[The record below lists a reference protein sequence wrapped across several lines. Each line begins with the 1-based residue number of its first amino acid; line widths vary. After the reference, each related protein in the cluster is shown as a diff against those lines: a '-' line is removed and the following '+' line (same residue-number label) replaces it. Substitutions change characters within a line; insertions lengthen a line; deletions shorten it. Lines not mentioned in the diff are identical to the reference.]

1 MYKFAIGYYT
11 MEGTTRK
18 PQSGLDIRLL
28 RPGQSWAEGK
38 KLIET
43 VPDSGYYEIGIQNEA
58 DCGFYEIWDNLG
70 NPLGQFSGKTC
81 SIGKMDARGIQNNSI
96 FANHILDGAV
106 TGSKIA
112 NAAIGT
118 EHLQDGLLS
127 LTKLQYEIQDQDKGI
142 GDNSQASPA
151 KLAEDKII
159 THILDKEYQELPHI
173 ILTNQCDAF
182 LYIADIMIEGN
193 LVTVLIGISQVYTA
207 TDPFYKLLALA
218 K

>member
-1 MYKFAIGYYT
+1 MYKFAIGYYS
-11 MEGTTRK
+11 MEGTARK

-38 KLIET
+38 HLIET
-43 VPDSGYYEIGIQNEA
+43 TPNSGYYEIAIEDEA
-58 DCGFYEIWDNLG
+58 DCGFYEIWDYIG
-70 NPLGQFSGKTC
+70 NTQGQFSGKTC
-81 SIGKMDARGIQNNSI
+81 TIGKLDARGLQNNCI
-96 FANHILDGAV
+96 YGNHILDGVV

-118 EHLQDGLLS
+118 QHLQNGLLS
-127 LTKLQYEIQDQDKGI
+127 LTKLQYEIQDQDKGV

-151 KLAEDKII
+151 KLTEDKII
-159 THILDKEYQELPHI
+159 THVLDKEYQELPHI
-173 ILTNQCDAF
+173 FLTNQCDAF
-182 LYIADIMIEGN
+182 LYIADTKIEGN

-207 TDPFYKLLALA
+207 TDPFYKLLALT

>member
-11 MEGTTRK
+11 MEGTARK

-38 KLIET
+38 HLIET
-43 VPDSGYYEIGIQNEA
+43 VPVSGYYEIGIQNEA

-70 NPLGQFSGKTC
+70 NSLGQFSGKTC
-81 SIGKMDARGIQNNSI
+81 IIGKMDARGIQNDCI
-96 FANHILDGAV
+96 YGNHILDGVV

-112 NAAIGT
+112 NEAIGT
-118 EHLQDGLLS
+118 EHLQNGLFSLS
-127 LTKLQYEIQDQDKGI
+127 KLQYEIQDQDKGV

-151 KLAEDKII
+151 KLSDDKVI
-159 THILDKEYQELPHI
+159 THVLDKEYQELPHI

-182 LYIADIMIEGN
+182 LYIADAKIEGN
-193 LVTVLIGISQVYTA
+193 LVTIMIGISQVYTA

>member
-1 MYKFAIGYYT
+1 MFKYGISYYT
-11 MEGTTRK
+11 VDNGERK

-28 RPGQSWAEGK
+28 MPGQSWSEGK
-38 KLIET
+38 NLIET

-58 DCGFYEIWDNLG
+58 DCGFYEIWDNVG
-70 NPLGQFSGKTC
+70 NTQGQFSGKTC
-81 SIGKMDARGIQNNSI
+81 TIGKLDARGLQNNCI
-96 FANHILDGAV
+96 YGNHILDGVV

-112 NAAIGT
+112 NEAIGT
-118 EHLQDGLLS
+118 EHLQNGLLS
-127 LTKLQYEIQDQDKGI
+127 LTKLQYEIQDQDKGT

-151 KLAEDKII
+151 KLNEDKII

-173 ILTNQCDAF
+173 FLTNQCDAF
-182 LYIADIMIEGN
+182 LYIADIKIEGN

-207 TDPFYKLLALA
+207 TDPFYKLFALG

>member
-11 MEGTTRK
+11 MEGTARK

-38 KLIET
+38 HLIEA

-81 SIGKMDARGIQNNSI
+81 IIGKMDARGIQNNSI

>member
-11 MEGTTRK
+11 MEGTARK

-38 KLIET
+38 HLIET
-43 VPDSGYYEIGIQNEA
+43 VPVSGYYEIGIQNEA

-70 NPLGQFSGKTC
+70 NSLGQFSGKTC
-81 SIGKMDARGIQNNSI
+81 IIGKMDARGIQNNSI
-96 FANHILDGAV
+96 YANHILDGAV

-118 EHLQDGLLS
+118 EHLQNGLLS
-127 LTKLQYEIQDQDKGI
+127 LTKLQYELQDQDKGV

-151 KLAEDKII
+151 KLTEDKII

-173 ILTNQCDAF
+173 FLTNQCDAF
-182 LYIADIMIEGN
+182 LYIADAKIEGN
-193 LVTVLIGISQVYTA
+193 LVTITIGISQVNTA

>member
-11 MEGTTRK
+11 MEGTARK
-18 PQSGLDIRLL
+18 PQSGVDIRLL
-28 RPGQSWAEGK
+28 RPGQSWVDGRH
-38 KLIET
+38 LIET
-43 VPDSGYYEIGIQNEA
+43 TPNSGYYEISIDDEA
-58 DCGFYEIWDNLG
+58 DCGFYEIWDNVG
-70 NPLGQFSGKTC
+70 NTQGQFSGKTC
-81 SIGKMDARGIQNNSI
+81 TIGKLDARGLQNDCI
-96 FANHILDGAV
+96 YGNHILDGVV

-112 NAAIGT
+112 NESNGT
-118 EHLQDGLLS
+118 EHLQNDLLS

-151 KLAEDKII
+151 KLTEDKII
-159 THILDKEYQELPHI
+159 AHTLDKEYQELPHI

-182 LYIADIMIEGN
+182 LYIADAKIEGN
-193 LVTVLIGISQVYTA
+193 LVTIMIGISQVYTA

>member
-38 KLIET
+38 HLIET
-43 VPDSGYYEIGIQNEA
+43 TPNSGYYEIAITNEA
-58 DCGFYEIWDNLG
+58 DCGFYEIWDNVG
-70 NPLGQFSGKTC
+70 NTQGQFSGKTC
-81 SIGKMDARGIQNNSI
+81 TIGKLDARGMQNNCI
-96 FANHILDGAV
+96 YGNHILDGAV

-112 NAAIGT
+112 NAAIGN
-118 EHLQDGLLS
+118 EHLQNGLLS
-127 LTKLQYEIQDQDKGI
+127 LTKLQYEIQDQDKGV

-151 KLAEDKII
+151 KLGDDKVI
-159 THILDKEYQELPHI
+159 THVLDKEYQELPYI

-182 LYIADIMIEGN
+182 LYIADVKLDGN
-193 LVTVLIGISQVYTA
+193 RVTILIGISQVYTA

>member
-1 MYKFAIGYYT
+1 MYKFAISYYT
-11 MEGTTRK
+11 MEGIERK
-18 PQSGLDIRLL
+18 PQSGVDIRLL

-38 KLIET
+38 HLIET
-43 VPDSGYYEIGIQNEA
+43 VPDSGYYAIDIQNES

-81 SIGKMDARGIQNNSI
+81 TIGKLDARGLQNNCI
-96 FANHILDGAV
+96 YGNHILDGVV

-112 NAAIGT
+112 NEAIGT
-118 EHLQDGLLS
+118 EHLQTGLLS
-127 LTKLQYEIQDQDKGI
+127 LTKLQYELQDQDKGV
-142 GDNSQASPA
+142 GDNSQCSPA
-151 KLAEDKII
+151 KLSEDKII
-159 THILDKEYQELPHI
+159 THILDKEYQELPHV

-182 LYIADIMIEGN
+182 LYIADVKIEGN

>member
-1 MYKFAIGYYT
+1 MFKYGISYYI
-11 MEGTTRK
+11 MEDGIRK
-18 PQSGLDIRLL
+18 PQSGVDIRLL
-28 RPGQSWAEGK
+28 RPGADWQTGK
-38 KLIET
+38 RMIETENSGYYDCLIET
-43 VPDSGYYEIGIQNEA
+43 EA
-58 DCGFYEIWDNLG
+58 DCGFYEIWDNRG
-70 NPLGQFSGKTC
+70 NPNGSFSGKTC
-81 SIGKMDARGIQNNSI
+81 TIGKLDARGIQNNSI

-182 LYIADIMIEGN
+182 LYVFDIKQEGTQITIT
-193 LVTVLIGISQVYTA
+193 LAIGNNFDAEFAKYQ
-207 TDPFYKLLALA
+207 LLALPF
-218 K
+218 

>member
-11 MEGTTRK
+11 MEGTARK

-38 KLIET
+38 HLIET
-43 VPDSGYYEIGIQNEA
+43 VPVSGYYEIGIQNEA

-70 NPLGQFSGKTC
+70 NSLGQFSGKTC
-81 SIGKMDARGIQNNSI
+81 IIGKMDARGIQNDCI
-96 FANHILDGAV
+96 YGNHILDGVV

-112 NAAIGT
+112 NEAIGT
-118 EHLQDGLLS
+118 EHLQNGLFSLS
-127 LTKLQYEIQDQDKGI
+127 KLQYEIQDQDKGV

-151 KLAEDKII
+151 KLSDDKVI
-159 THILDKEYQELPHI
+159 THVLDKEYQELPHI
-173 ILTNQCDAF
+173 FLTNQCDAF
-182 LYIADIMIEGN
+182 LFIADAKIEGN
-193 LVTVLIGISQVYTA
+193 LVTITIGISQVYTA

>member
-1 MYKFAIGYYT
+1 MYKFAISYYT
-11 MEGTTRK
+11 MEGTERK
-18 PQSGLDIRLL
+18 PQSGVDIRLL

-81 SIGKMDARGIQNNSI
+81 IIGKMDARGIQNNSI

-112 NAAIGT
+112 NDSIATQHLQNGLFTLSKIQHELHDQDSGVGNNTQRSPASCQDDRFIDHKLNKEYEIPPLVALINQCNCHIYVHEVKESKGDITIILAIGNNFDA
-118 EHLQDGLLS
+118 QDAKYQLL
-127 LTKLQYEIQDQDKGI
+127 
-142 GDNSQASPA
+142 
-151 KLAEDKII
+151 II
-159 THILDKEYQELPHI
+159 PQ
-173 ILTNQCDAF
+173 
-182 LYIADIMIEGN
+182 
-193 LVTVLIGISQVYTA
+193 
-207 TDPFYKLLALA
+207 
-218 K
+218 

>member
-11 MEGTTRK
+11 MEGTDRK

-38 KLIET
+38 HLIET
-43 VPDSGYYEIGIQNEA
+43 VPDSGYYEIGIQNET

-70 NPLGQFSGKTC
+70 NSLGQFSGKTC
-81 SIGKMDARGIQNNSI
+81 TIGKMDARGIQNNSI
-96 FANHILDGAV
+96 YANHILDGAV

-112 NAAIGT
+112 NAVIGT
-118 EHLQDGLLS
+118 EHLQNGLFS
-127 LTKLQYEIQDQDKGI
+127 LTKLQYDMQDQDKGV

-173 ILTNQCDAF
+173 FLTNQCDAF
-182 LYIADIMIEGN
+182 IYIADVKIEGN

>member
-1 MYKFAIGYYT
+1 MYKFAIGYYI
-11 MEGTTRK
+11 MEGTERK
-18 PQSGLDIRLL
+18 PQSGVDIRLI

-38 KLIET
+38 HLIET
-43 VPDSGYYEIGIQNEA
+43 TPNSGYYEIAITNEA
-58 DCGFYEIWDNLG
+58 DCGFYEIWDNIG
-70 NPLGQFSGKTC
+70 NTQGQFSGKTC
-81 SIGKMDARGIQNNSI
+81 TIGKLDARGLQNNCI
-96 FANHILDGAV
+96 YGNHILDGVV

-118 EHLQDGLLS
+118 EHLQNGLLS
-127 LTKLQYEIQDQDKGI
+127 LTKLQYEIQDQDNGV

-151 KLAEDKII
+151 KLTEDKII

-173 ILTNQCDAF
+173 FLTNQCDAF
-182 LYIADIMIEGN
+182 LYIADVKLDGNRVTIM
-193 LVTVLIGISQVYTA
+193 IGISQVYTA

>member
-11 MEGTTRK
+11 MEGTERK
-18 PQSGLDIRLL
+18 PQSGVNIRLL

-38 KLIET
+38 HLIET
-43 VPDSGYYEIGIQNEA
+43 TPNSGYYEIAIEDEA
-58 DCGFYEIWDNLG
+58 DCGFYEIWDNIG
-70 NPLGQFSGKTC
+70 NTQGQFSGKTC
-81 SIGKMDARGIQNNSI
+81 TIGKIDARGLQNNCI
-96 FANHILDGAV
+96 YGNHILDGVV

-118 EHLQDGLLS
+118 EHLQNGLFS
-127 LTKLQYEIQDQDKGI
+127 LTKLQYEIQDQDKGV

-151 KLAEDKII
+151 KLTEDKII

-182 LYIADIMIEGN
+182 LYIADAKIEGN
-193 LVTVLIGISQVYTA
+193 LVTIMIGISQVYTA